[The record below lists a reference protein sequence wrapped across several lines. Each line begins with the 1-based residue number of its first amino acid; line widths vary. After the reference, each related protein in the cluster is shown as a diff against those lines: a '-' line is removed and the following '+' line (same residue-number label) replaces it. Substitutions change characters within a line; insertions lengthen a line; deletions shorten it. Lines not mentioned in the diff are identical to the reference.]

1 MHDGQDF
8 VPILYIA
15 GVLRTINEN
24 NVLFFSDREI
34 TYLPIFM
41 FTIVKYVRISLLV
54 WTLFHKSLNAYNTF

>member
-15 GVLRTINEN
+15 GVLHTINEN

-54 WTLFHKSLNAYNTF
+54 WTLFHKIIKCI